1 MENRVLEVLLGITS
15 HPAASTDSGGLLL
28 QDRWSMDLLYISP
41 EFPPNYAHFI
51 EHLHSLGVRVW
62 GLGEA
67 EFYFMPAS
75 LRSALTWYVRTDLN
89 NVDAV
94 QHALDELLMQK
105 KACGHPGIFD
115 LVESHN
121 EQWLTLEGMIN
132 EKYDI
137 DGIKKQDLPR
147 LKKKSIMK
155 QLFEDCGL
163 PVARGERTADINRT
177 LDLADTLGYPLILKP
192 DEGVGAGGIYR
203 VENKSQ
209 LKSHL
214 SHIAEDYLIEEFID
228 GDIVTY
234 DGLTDYDGNVVFENS
249 LIYGAGVLDY
259 VLGKDTFFYVRRH
272 IPDEL
277 RAAGQTLVPHFD
289 IRRKFFHFEF
299 FKMGETY
306 MPIEINCRPPG
317 GAILDMMNYS
327 IDDDLYRAYA
337 QMIVKGR
344 TSIQSQKK
352 YYCCY
357 IGRKDKRY
365 VHSHAEILSTFGHC
379 LVEHDLNP
387 SVFQQAM
394 GTERYIFRSPNETE
408 IFDMADF
415 VLKKHLNLG

>member
-1 MENRVLEVLLGITS
+1 
-15 HPAASTDSGGLLL
+15 
-28 QDRWSMDLLYISP
+28 MDLLYISP

-51 EHLHSLGVRVW
+51 ENLNSLGVSVW
-62 GLGEA
+62 GLGETD
-67 EFYFMPAS
+67 FYFMPAS
-75 LRSALTWYVRTDLN
+75 LRSALTWYVQTDLN
-89 NVDAV
+89 NADAV
-94 QHALDELLMQK
+94 QQALDELLVQK
-105 KACGHPGIFD
+105 KASGHAKNFD

-132 EKYDI
+132 EKYGI
-137 DGIKKQDLPR
+137 DGIKQQDLPR

-155 QLFEDCGL
+155 QLFKDCGL
-163 PVARGERTADINRT
+163 AVARGERIAGINHA
-177 LDLADTLGYPLILKP
+177 LDLADSLGYPLILKP
-192 DEGVGAGGIYR
+192 DEGVGAGGIYK
-203 VENKSQ
+203 VENIDQ

-214 SHIAEDYLIEEFID
+214 SKITEDYLIEEFIE

-234 DGLTDYDGNVVFENS
+234 DGLTDYDGKVVFENS
-249 LIYGAGVLDY
+249 LIYGDGVLEY
-259 VLGKDTFFYVRRH
+259 VLGKDTFFYVSRH

-277 RAAGQTLVPHFD
+277 RAAGQKLVPIFD
-289 IRRKFFHFEF
+289 IHRKFFHFEF
-299 FKMGETY
+299 FKIGETY

-337 QMIVKGR
+337 QMIVNGR
-344 TSIQSQKK
+344 ASVQPQKK

-365 VHSHAEILSTFGHC
+365 VHSHADILSTFGHC

-394 GTERYIFRSPNETE
+394 GTERYILRSPDEAE
-408 IFDMADF
+408 ILGMADF
-415 VLKKHLNLG
+415 VLKKHNQGP

>member
-1 MENRVLEVLLGITS
+1 
-15 HPAASTDSGGLLL
+15 
-28 QDRWSMDLLYISP
+28 MDLLYISP

-51 EHLHSLGVRVW
+51 ENLNSLGVSVW
-62 GLGEA
+62 GLGETD
-67 EFYFMPAS
+67 FYVMPAS
-75 LRSALTWYVRTDLN
+75 LRSALTWYVQTDLN
-89 NVDAV
+89 NADAV
-94 QHALDELLMQK
+94 QQALDELLVQK
-105 KACGHPGIFD
+105 KAFGYAKSFD

-132 EKYDI
+132 EKYGI
-137 DGIKKQDLPR
+137 DGIKQQDLLR

-155 QLFEDCGL
+155 QLFKDCGL
-163 PVARGERTADINRT
+163 AVARGERIADINHA
-177 LDLADTLGYPLILKP
+177 LDIANTLGYPLILKP
-192 DEGVGAGGIYR
+192 DEGVGAGGIYK
-203 VENKSQ
+203 VENNDQ

-214 SHIAEDYLIEEFID
+214 SHISEDYLIEEFIE

-234 DGLTDYDGNVVFENS
+234 DGLTDYDGKVVFENS
-249 LIYGAGVLDY
+249 LIYGDGVLEY
-259 VLGKDTFFYVRRH
+259 VLGKDTFFYVSRH

-277 RAAGQTLVPHFD
+277 RAVGQKLVPIFD

-299 FKMGETY
+299 FKIGETY

-337 QMIVKGR
+337 QMIVNGR
-344 TSIQSQKK
+344 ASVQPQKK

-365 VHSHAEILSTFGHC
+365 VHSHADILSTFGRC

-394 GTERYIFRSPNETE
+394 GTERYILRSPDEAE
-408 IFDMADF
+408 ILDIADF
-415 VLKKHLNLG
+415 VLKKHNQDP

>member
-1 MENRVLEVLLGITS
+1 
-15 HPAASTDSGGLLL
+15 
-28 QDRWSMDLLYISP
+28 MDLLYISP
-41 EFPPNYAHFI
+41 EFPPNFARFI
-51 EHLHSLGVRVW
+51 EHLHSQGVSVW
-62 GLGEA
+62 GLGETD
-67 EFYFMPAS
+67 FYFMPAS
-75 LRSALTWYVRTDLN
+75 LRSALTWYARADLN
-89 NVDAV
+89 NADAV
-94 QHALDELLMQK
+94 KQGLDELLEQK
-105 KACGHPGIFD
+105 KACGHAGNFD

-132 EKYDI
+132 EKYGI
-137 DGIKKQDLPR
+137 DGIKKKDLPR

-155 QLFEDCGL
+155 QIFEGCGL
-163 PVARGERTADINRT
+163 PVARGERIADINRA

-203 VENKSQ
+203 VENKDQ

-249 LIYGAGVLDY
+249 LIYGDGVLDY
-259 VLGKDTFFYVRRH
+259 VLGKDTFFYVSRQ
-272 IPDEL
+272 IPDKL
-277 RAAGQTLVPHFD
+277 RAAGQKLVPLFD

-299 FKMGETY
+299 FKMGDTY

-337 QMIVKGR
+337 QLIAKGK
-344 TSIQSQKK
+344 TSVQPQKK

-357 IGRKDKRY
+357 IGRKDKHY
-365 VHSHAEILSTFGHC
+365 VHSHDEILSAFGHC
-379 LVEHDLNP
+379 LVEYDLNP
-387 SVFQQAM
+387 PVFQQAM
-394 GTERYIFRSPNETE
+394 GTERYIFRSPNEAE

-415 VLKKHLNLG
+415 VLQKHNPDP

>member
-1 MENRVLEVLLGITS
+1 
-15 HPAASTDSGGLLL
+15 
-28 QDRWSMDLLYISP
+28 MDFLYISP

-51 EHLHSLGVRVW
+51 EQLHSLGVRVW

-67 EFYFMPAS
+67 DFYFMPES
-75 LRSALTWYVRTDLN
+75 LRSALTWYVRADLN

-94 QHALDELLMQK
+94 QHSLDELLRQK
-105 KACGHPGIFD
+105 NASGYAGNFD

-121 EQWLTLEGMIN
+121 EHWMTLEGIIN
-132 EKYDI
+132 EKYGI
-137 DGIKKQDLPR
+137 DGIKTQDLPR
-147 LKKKSIMK
+147 LKKKSRMK
-155 QLFEDCGL
+155 QLFKDLGL
-163 PVARGERTADINRT
+163 PVARGERIADIKQAM
-177 LDLADTLGYPLILKP
+177 DLANTLGYPLILKP

-203 VENKSQ
+203 VENKNQ

-214 SHIAEDYLIEEFID
+214 SQIKEDYLIEEFIE
-228 GDIVTY
+228 GDMVTY

-249 LIYGAGVLDY
+249 LIYGDGVLEY
-259 VLGKDTFFYVRRH
+259 VLGKDTFFYVSRH

-277 RAAGQTLVPHFD
+277 RAAGRKLVPLFD

-299 FKMGETY
+299 FKIGEIY

-327 IDDDLYRAYA
+327 VDDDLYRAYA
-337 QMIVKGR
+337 GMIARGR
-344 TSIQSQKK
+344 AAVQAQKK

-365 VHSHAEILSTFGHC
+365 AHSHDEILSAFGHC

-387 SVFQQAM
+387 PVFQQVM
-394 GTERYIFRSPNETE
+394 GTERYIFRSPNEAK
-408 IFDMADF
+408 IFDIAEY
-415 VLKKHLNLG
+415 VLKSHNQDNHRKDRSRKHQRKG

>member
-1 MENRVLEVLLGITS
+1 
-15 HPAASTDSGGLLL
+15 
-28 QDRWSMDLLYISP
+28 MDLLYISP

-51 EHLHSLGVRVW
+51 ENLNSLGVSVW
-62 GLGEA
+62 GLGETD
-67 EFYFMPAS
+67 FYFMPAS
-75 LRSALTWYVRTDLN
+75 LRSALTWYVQTDLN
-89 NVDAV
+89 NADAV
-94 QHALDELLMQK
+94 QQALNELLVQK
-105 KACGHPGIFD
+105 KASGHAKNFD

-121 EQWLTLEGMIN
+121 EQWLSLEGMIN
-132 EKYDI
+132 EKYGI
-137 DGIKKQDLPR
+137 DGIKQQDLPR

-155 QLFEDCGL
+155 QLFKDCGL
-163 PVARGERTADINRT
+163 AVARGERIAGINHA
-177 LDLADTLGYPLILKP
+177 LDLADSLGYPLILKP
-192 DEGVGAGGIYR
+192 DEGVGAGGIYK
-203 VENKSQ
+203 VENIDQ

-214 SHIAEDYLIEEFID
+214 SKITEDYLIEEFIE

-234 DGLTDYDGNVVFENS
+234 DGLTDYDGKVVFENS
-249 LIYGAGVLDY
+249 LIYGDGVLEY
-259 VLGKDTFFYVRRH
+259 VLGKDTFFYVSRH

-277 RAAGQTLVPHFD
+277 RVAGQKLVPIFD

-299 FKMGETY
+299 FKIGETY

-337 QMIVKGR
+337 QMIVNGR
-344 TSIQSQKK
+344 ASVQPQKK

-365 VHSHAEILSTFGHC
+365 VHSHADILSTFGHC

-394 GTERYIFRSPNETE
+394 GTERYIFRSPDEAE
-408 IFDMADF
+408 ILDMADF
-415 VLKKHLNLG
+415 VLKKHDQDP

>member
-1 MENRVLEVLLGITS
+1 
-15 HPAASTDSGGLLL
+15 
-28 QDRWSMDLLYISP
+28 MDLLYISP

-51 EHLHSLGVRVW
+51 ENLNSLGVSVW
-62 GLGEA
+62 GLGETD
-67 EFYFMPAS
+67 FYVMPAS
-75 LRSALTWYVRTDLN
+75 LRSALTWYVQTDLN
-89 NVDAV
+89 NADAV
-94 QHALDELLMQK
+94 QQALDELLVQK
-105 KACGHPGIFD
+105 KAFGYAKSFD

-132 EKYDI
+132 EKYGI
-137 DGIKKQDLPR
+137 DGIKQQDLLR

-155 QLFEDCGL
+155 QLFKDCGL
-163 PVARGERTADINRT
+163 AVARGERIADINHA
-177 LDLADTLGYPLILKP
+177 LDIANTLGYPLILKP
-192 DEGVGAGGIYR
+192 DEGVGAGGIYKI
-203 VENKSQ
+203 ENNDQ

-214 SHIAEDYLIEEFID
+214 SHISEDYLIEEFIE

-234 DGLTDYDGNVVFENS
+234 DGLTDYDGKVVFENS
-249 LIYGAGVLDY
+249 LIYGDGVLEY
-259 VLGKDTFFYVRRH
+259 VLGKDTFFYVSRH

-277 RAAGQTLVPHFD
+277 RAVGQKLVPIFD

-299 FKMGETY
+299 FKIGETY

-337 QMIVKGR
+337 QMIVNGR
-344 TSIQSQKK
+344 ASVQPQKK

-365 VHSHAEILSTFGHC
+365 VHSHADILSTFGRC

-394 GTERYIFRSPNETE
+394 GTERYILRSPDEAE
-408 IFDMADF
+408 ILDIADF
-415 VLKKHLNLG
+415 VLKKHNQDP